1 MTEDYEYED
10 INKEYQYDN
19 KTKYTS
25 VRLFSDKNIATI
37 IKTEFSGDE
46 TIEVGVVS
54 EGMTKEELEHY
65 FPPSPAHR
73 KMGHTYSLAKII
85 RSVIY
90 EAFIKEGEDIEEGN
104 VRNFWYTHLKKLIT
118 EILGLGETDTVLS
131 AINDS
136 WGQMINSGLVS
147 YEGMNILGG
156 KENARLSV
164 VKDSPFSNLIIAVE
178 KVDYFHMYQW
188 IPRLFNST
196 LITAGGQ
203 PSRTVARAFIRQL
216 KDFSVDLD
224 QQFYMCTI
232 SDLDPAGYYIQDAF
246 RKQFESAIKYYGGSG
261 SVSIRRLFVREDQIT
276 PDLLKAQAMPC
287 QDKAKTEKA
296 RKAEDTKWE
305 YFCSMTNGGLYT
317 LESPGWTGPVYEKD
331 GQRVV
336 RALLEMNAF
345 SKEVIERS
353 IIRELLRIIKETNDE
368 SKIMIPEIM
377 RIFEEQKDEISEE
390 QFEKWKERLIQ
401 PLIRQF
407 LSDTDRWQRNI
418 RNTYNTRYSEI
429 DNEYQEKIDEQLQ
442 ESREREPE
450 LYGRKDDLEAKIQKL
465 QEELGTVENEIG
477 EKCADIFEV
486 IDELEGDRDEEFD
499 EIQELKDYRLKKL
512 EEFKDEKSTVF
523 NPLEQGL
530 KADIKEFIR
539 DNPELQLFFIDIE
552 QMNRFKP
559 HIGRLLTHPEL
570 LLKDDVSC
578 FDQPISTFKEKDLLQ
593 RASSVKDENVGNV
606 RNAFPRIFTDEM
618 KLLIN
623 ERIADQEFSI
633 DEEQVEFVDLS
644 EEVQRAM
651 DETEKEISDGTWRKS
666 DEEESDE
673 EE

>member
-10 INKEYQYDN
+10 IDQDYQYDN
-19 KTKYTS
+19 KREHTS
-25 VRLFSDKNIATI
+25 VRLFSDKNIATV

-46 TIEVGVVS
+46 TIEVGIIA
-54 EGMTKEELEHY
+54 EGMTKEELERY
-65 FPPSPAHR
+65 FPPLPAHQ

-90 EAFIKEGEDIEEGN
+90 EAFIKEGEEIEEGN

-118 EILGLGETDTVLS
+118 EVLGLGETKTVLS
-131 AINDS
+131 AINKA
-136 WGQMINSGLVS
+136 WGEMINSGLVT
-147 YEGMNILGG
+147 YEGMNVLGG

-216 KDFSVDLD
+216 KDFGVDLD

-232 SDLDPAGYYIQDAF
+232 TDLDPAGYYIQDAF
-246 RKQFESAIKYYGGSG
+246 RKQFESAIIYYGGSG

-287 QDKAKTEKA
+287 QDKTKEEKGK
-296 RKAEDTKWE
+296 KAEDTKWK
-305 YFCSMTNGGLYT
+305 YFCSMTNGGLYIS
-317 LESPGWTGPVYEKD
+317 EPPGWTGPVYEKD
-331 GQRVV
+331 GKRVV

-345 SKEVIERS
+345 SKEIIEQS
-353 IIRELLRIIKETNDE
+353 IIRELLKIIKETNDE
-368 SKIMIPEIM
+368 SKIMIPEMM
-377 RIFEEQKDEISEE
+377 RIFEEQKDEVSDK
-390 QFEKWKERLIQ
+390 QFEKWREILIQ
-401 PLIRQF
+401 PLINQF
-407 LSDTDRWQRNI
+407 LSDTDKWRSNI
-418 RNTYNTRYSEI
+418 RSIYNARYTEI
-429 DNEYQEKIDEQLQ
+429 DDEYQEKIDEQEQ

-450 LYGRKDDLEAKIQKL
+450 LYEKKDSLEAKITALKD
-465 QEELGTVENEIG
+465 ELGTVDGEIE
-477 EKCADIFEV
+477 EKCADIFEE
-486 IDELEGDRDEEFD
+486 IANLEGKRDEEFD
-499 EIQELKDYRLKKL
+499 EIQEQKDYRSKKL
-512 EEFKDEKSTVF
+512 EEFKDEKATVF

-539 DNPELQLFFIDIE
+539 DNPELQLYFINIE

-559 HIGRLLTHPEL
+559 HIGRLIIKPEL
-570 LLKDDVSC
+570 LLVKNISC
-578 FDQPISTFKEKDLLQ
+578 FDQPISTFKETDLLQ
-593 RASSVKDENVGNV
+593 KASLVKDENVGNV
-606 RNAFPRIFTDEM
+606 RNAFPKIFTEEM

-623 ERIADQEFSI
+623 ERLADQEFSI
-633 DEEQVEFVDLS
+633 DEEQIEFVDLS
-644 EEVQRAM
+644 EEVQNAM
-651 DETEKEISDGTWRKS
+651 DETEEKISDGTWKES
-666 DEEESDE
+666 EEDEGVDD
-673 EE
+673 